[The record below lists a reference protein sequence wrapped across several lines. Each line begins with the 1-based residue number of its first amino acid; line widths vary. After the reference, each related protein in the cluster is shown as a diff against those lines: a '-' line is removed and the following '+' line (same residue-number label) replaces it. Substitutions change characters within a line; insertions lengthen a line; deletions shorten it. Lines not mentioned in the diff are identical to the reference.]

1 MTTSG
6 PLQHIIDNS
15 LNVQRNDCPAGLRR
29 IPGRGSRRSCRGRDS
44 PSELRHRDYSSGCK
58 SRFPRRDL
66 RQSSPSGA
74 CARVAKAQRRDRGNR
89 PDGHRRSGH
98 GGGSSPAAGV
108 RRSSTAC
115 RCLRH
120 WCGWR
125 PGRHCACPAA
135 GTRCSHVRCGPGV
148 VFFRSDQSGVK
159 APVLEVFDYCS
170 CDFTCVFVLPEEKE
184 NHFPMQ

>member
-1 MTTSG
+1 MVTG
-6 PLQHIIDNS
+6 
-15 LNVQRNDCPAGLRR
+15 GL
-29 IPGRGSRRSCRGRDS
+29 DT
-44 PSELRHRDYSSGCK
+44 
-58 SRFPRRDL
+58 
-66 RQSSPSGA
+66 
-74 CARVAKAQRRDRGNR
+74 
-89 PDGHRRSGH
+89 

-184 NHFPMQ
+184 NHFPMQCFLNILCNTVSGSMRSWPRIWLREEMARRRSSETRSEYTPEVRARRASARAEEVWRRAW